1 MDQTLSLYRLQL
13 IDRQMDQVRDHL
25 QTVQKKLEDD
35 LAVRQL
41 DQQVQAAESR
51 CHSAEQTLQQAEAV
65 VKDQK
70 VKIEQTEASLYSGK
84 VHNPKELQDLQNDA
98 TSLKRRQ
105 SELEDQ
111 LLEAMVAQEEAEKNV
126 AGLQSDLQKARARG
140 AEQNLS
146 LQQEQKTLEKELQKL
161 STERSALASVLSTDS
176 LQLYD
181 RLRQQHR
188 GVAVVT
194 ISDNACDACG
204 SRLTPAQAQAV
215 RSASQMAFCPSCGRI
230 LFSG

>member
-13 IDRQMDQVRDHL
+13 IDHQMDQVRDQM
-25 QTVQKKLEDD
+25 QTVQKKLDDD
-35 LAVRQL
+35 LALRQL
-41 DQQVQAAESR
+41 DEQVQAAESH
-51 CHSAEQTLQQAEAV
+51 CKSIEQSLHQAEVV

-70 VKIEQTEASLYSGK
+70 VKIEQTESSLYIGK
-84 VHNPKELQDLQNDA
+84 VHNPKELQDLQNDT

-111 LLEAMVAQEEAEKNV
+111 LLEAMMASEEAEISV
-126 AGLQSDLQKARARG
+126 ARMQSDLQNARTRK
-140 AEQNLS
+140 AEQNLN
-146 LQQEQKTLEKELQKL
+146 LQQEQKTLEKEFQKL
-161 STERSALASVLSTDS
+161 STERGALASVLSADS

>member
-13 IDRQMDQVRDHL
+13 IDHQMDQVRDHM
-25 QTVQKKLEDD
+25 QAVQKKLEDD
-35 LAVRQL
+35 LALRQL
-41 DQQVQAAESR
+41 NEQVQAAESR
-51 CHSAEQTLQQAEAV
+51 CKSAEQTLHQAEAV

-70 VKIEQTEASLYSGK
+70 VKIEQAESSLYSGK

-105 SELEDQ
+105 SELEDL
-111 LLEAMVAQEEAEKNV
+111 LLEAMMALEEAENSD
-126 AGLQSDLQKARARG
+126 ARLQSDLQNARAG
-140 AEQNLS
+140 WAKQNLN

-161 STERSALASVLSTDS
+161 STERGALASVLSADS

-181 RLRQQHR
+181 RLRKQHR